1 MTAAGTLDLFP
12 QVQTLVLDKLQV
24 VSYKWLSRNF
34 SVSSNDAK
42 RLLQEFV
49 EKHCDELEVIY
60 TVSGWSKNDPQT
72 YCVKL
77 ASKHKLQD
85 IKHIF
90 EENYSVQVYSV
101 QACIPND
108 LAVIW
113 NAEFVQS
120 EELFS
125 HPSTEEN
132 CLRDNRFSAIS
143 NQAVKRTI
151 DRNYVA
157 AAAPRPKNGM
167 AESKTT
173 SSMKV
178 QSVQP
183 LQHGMP
189 EKSSIRNVMQAAT
202 VSSGQNEINSL
213 HASTKATEPAIVKE
227 AIHGGNSSKTK
238 GQNEK
243 GSSGTTGSLASLW
256 TNASTKSKTAAAAA
270 ATEITINAPNAA
282 ATAEAQICAQEAL
295 DAASSED
302 EAATTIFRRDTNGSS
317 GRKRRVVL
325 DTSDDDDEDENV
337 VSLAPPDLPKSKH
350 VADSCPTNGS
360 FLETRKSNIEELKG
374 DVLKET
380 QDIMEKKEPLP
391 LSNGDKSGS
400 ITAGGISLKPKINCH
415 SQEEA
420 DWNKKDELPQSTSSL
435 PKRRKVLKTRIDDRG
450 REVTEVV
457 WEGESLDNKKSDK
470 DISTGDAANR
480 PPVVNKAQAP
490 GKVAPTHPGGKNASK
505 KSGKGGPKDA
515 KQGNILSFFKKV

>member
-1 MTAAGTLDLFP
+1 MTAAGTLDLFL
-12 QVQTLVLDKLQV
+12 QVQAFVLDKLQV

-34 SVSSNDAK
+34 LVPSNDAK

-60 TVSGWSKNDPQT
+60 TVSGWLKNDPQT

-85 IKHIF
+85 IKCIF
-90 EENYSVQVYSV
+90 EDNYSVQIYSV

-125 HPSTEEN
+125 RPSTEEN

-151 DRNYVA
+151 DKNYVA
-157 AAAPRPKNGM
+157 AAAPRPKDGM
-167 AESKTT
+167 GELKTT

-183 LQHGMP
+183 PQHGMP
-189 EKSSIRNVMQAAT
+189 EKSSIRNAMQAAT
-202 VSSGQNEINSL
+202 VSSGQNEITTL
-213 HASTKATEPAIVKE
+213 DASTKATEPDIVKE
-227 AIHGGNSSKTK
+227 AIHGGISSKNK
-238 GQNEK
+238 GQNDK

-256 TNASTKSKTAAAAA
+256 TNASTKSKTAAAA
-270 ATEITINAPNAA
+270 TEITINAPNAA
-282 ATAEAQICAQEAL
+282 ASAEAQICAQETL
-295 DAASSED
+295 DDASSED
-302 EAATTIFRRDTNGSS
+302 EADTTIFRRDTNGSS

-337 VSLAPPDLPKSKH
+337 VSLAPPDLPKSEH
-350 VADSCPTNGS
+350 VAGSFPTNGS
-360 FLETRKSNIEELKG
+360 ILEARKSNIEELKG
-374 DVLKET
+374 EVLKDT
-380 QDIMEKKEPLP
+380 QVIMEKKEPMT
-391 LSNGDKSGS
+391 LSHGDKSGS

-415 SQEEA
+415 IQEEA
-420 DWNKKDELPQSTSSL
+420 DWNKKDEPPQSTPSS

-457 WEGESLDNKKSDK
+457 WEGETLDNKKSDK
-470 DISTGDAANR
+470 DISIGDAANR
-480 PPVVNKAQAP
+480 PPVANKAQAA
-490 GKVAPTHPGGKNASK
+490 GKVAPTRPGGKNASK
-505 KSGKGGPKDA
+505 KSGKGAPKDA

>member
-213 HASTKATEPAIVKE
+213 HASTKATEPDIVKE

-302 EAATTIFRRDTNGSS
+302 EADTTIFRRDTNGSS

-457 WEGESLDNKKSDK
+457 WEGETLDNKKSDK